1 MKHFGILLSGVLF
14 LYFSV
19 QNGLSVEANKNED
32 IITRTLYMQKP
43 REPIPSY
50 LSERALPRKIQ
61 NNSEDW
67 LQHYKN
73 LLQNWNSEFSKA
85 DNWSFRRLLVTGEKI
100 RTFYAD

>member
-1 MKHFGILLSGVLF
+1 MKQFGILLSGFLF

-73 LLQNWNSEFSKA
+73 LLQNWNSE
-85 DNWSFRRLLVTGEKI
+85 RLRSQSTSEDDESNNQSESVEQES
-100 RTFYAD
+100 